1 MNAAVT
7 FGFMDE
13 TVERPW
19 MGLQRVTEVFARWP
33 AASNKLQYSHG
44 VRSIAKY
51 QTCLMSPTKKILKTC
66 YPTSSLMPCHRK
78 QKGRSQ
84 LA

>member
-33 AASNKLQYSHG
+33 AASNK
-44 VRSIAKY
+44 
-51 QTCLMSPTKKILKTC
+51 
-66 YPTSSLMPCHRK
+66 
-78 QKGRSQ
+78 
-84 LA
+84 